1 MLDHTATDRRQ
12 TTASLTPILAWSRY
26 RDLHSQRFAWR
37 QRGVY
42 ARTFRAARA
51 DRSTALALAP
61 GNGTAIAG
69 HWLVTKAAGRETNLN
84 RMKISHMI
92 MLAAALLVGL
102 VAPAAAAPRPVEVQ
116 LLALNDFHGHLEST
130 TPGAIQLTPDAAS
143 RMPAG
148 GAEYLATHLRRLE
161 ATNKNT
167 LIVSAGDL
175 IGASPLISALFHDE
189 PTIEAMN
196 LIGLDLNAVGNHEFD
211 EGAAE
216 LRRMQEGGCHAD
228 GCFGSDGFAGADFG
242 FLAANVVDRVSR
254 EPLFA
259 PYAIR
264 KFKGIKV
271 GFIGMTLEGTPD
283 IVSQAGIRDLEF
295 LDEADTA
302 NRYARELRERYGVRA
317 IVVLLHEGGL
327 QAPPFGVNSCN
338 GISGPIVD
346 IVSRTSRAVDLFVT
360 GHTHQPYN
368 CLIDGRPV
376 TSASSFG
383 RLVTDLDLTLDRR
396 SKDVVEVRANNRA
409 ISQDVERAAD
419 LSSLIGRYSALAAP
433 LANRVIGRIS
443 AAITRAGDDSGENAA
458 GNLIADAQLAATRDA
473 GAVAAFMNPGGVRA
487 DIAGDGEV
495 TYGDAFSVQPFGNSL
510 VTMTLTGAQI
520 AEMLKQQWCDQTSP
534 RVLLASHGLTYTWDA
549 GVAAEIT
556 GTPCGGAASPI
567 SELRIAGDPLAAEGT
582 YRITVN
588 SFLADGGDRF
598 FVLRSGSDRAG
609 GPLDL
614 DALEGYLAPSL
625 TGEAVAPP
633 ALDRVTRIP

>member
-1 MLDHTATDRRQ
+1 MIVLTAG
-12 TTASLTPILAWSRY
+12 LLIGLA
-26 RDLHSQRFAWR
+26 
-37 QRGVY
+37 
-42 ARTFRAARA
+42 
-51 DRSTALALAP
+51 
-61 GNGTAIAG
+61 I
-69 HWLVTKAAGRETNLN
+69 
-84 RMKISHMI
+84 
-92 MLAAALLVGL
+92 
-102 VAPAAAAPRPVEVQ
+102 PAAAAPRPVEVQ

-130 TPGAIQLTPDAAS
+130 TPGAIQTTPDPAS
-143 RMPAG
+143 RVPAG
-148 GAEYLATHLRRLE
+148 GAEFLATHLRRLE

-196 LIGLDLNAVGNHEFD
+196 RIGLDLNAVGNHEFD

-228 GCFGSDGFAGADFG
+228 GCFGGDGFGGADFR
-242 FLAANVVDRVSR
+242 FLSANVVDRISG
-254 EPLFA
+254 EPFFA

-295 LDEADTA
+295 LDEAETA
-302 NRYARELRERYGVRA
+302 NRYARELRERHGVRA
-317 IVVLLHEGGL
+317 IVVLLHEGGS
-327 QAPPFGVNSCN
+327 QAAPFGINSCN

-346 IVSRTSRAVDLFVT
+346 IVTRTSRAVDLFVT

-368 CLIDGRPV
+368 CVIDGRPV

-396 SKDVVEVRANNRA
+396 SKDVVEVRANNRV

-419 LSSLIGRYSALAAP
+419 LTSLIERYGALAAP
-433 LANRVIGRIS
+433 LANRVIGRIT
-443 AAITRAGDDSGENAA
+443 AAITRANDDSRENAA

-487 DIAGDGEV
+487 DFAGDGEV

-510 VTMTLTGAQI
+510 VTMTLTGAQLE
-520 AEMLKQQWCDQTSP
+520 EMLKQQWCDQTSP
-534 RVLLASHGLTYTWDA
+534 RILLPSEGVTYTWDA
-549 GVAAEIT
+549 SVAAQIT
-556 GTPCGGAASPI
+556 GTACSGAPSAVSD
-567 SELRIAGDPLAAEGT
+567 LRIGGQPVLAGQA

-598 FVLRSGSDRAG
+598 FVLRSGGDRAG
-609 GPLDL
+609 GALDL
-614 DALEGYLAPSL
+614 DALEAYLAPSL
-625 TGEAVAPP
+625 TGAAIAPP
-633 ALDRVTRIP
+633 ALDRITRVP